1 MKRHGLKGDSPPLSV
16 PPAPALKGGGGE
28 PTPTPLT
35 HNELNDLLDYGN
47 WRMNHSQCSLDPNRR
62 EVRVTALTD
71 DKALM
76 IISCEAGRTTPS
88 TGVAGV
94 A

>member
-1 MKRHGLKGDSPPLSV
+1 MN
-16 PPAPALKGGGGE
+16 

-47 WRMNHSQCSLDPNRR
+47 WRMNHSQCSRSIRR

>member
-1 MKRHGLKGDSPPLSV
+1 MN
-16 PPAPALKGGGGE
+16 

-35 HNELNDLLDYGN
+35 HNELNDLLDYGT

-88 TGVAGV
+88 TWRGWCRVKNHFRPGA
-94 A
+94 